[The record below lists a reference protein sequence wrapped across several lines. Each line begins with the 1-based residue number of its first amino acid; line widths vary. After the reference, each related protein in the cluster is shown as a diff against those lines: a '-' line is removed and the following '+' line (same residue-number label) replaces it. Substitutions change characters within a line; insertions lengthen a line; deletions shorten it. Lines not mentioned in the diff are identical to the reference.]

1 MSAPD
6 VTPEATAEAMAGPRA
21 CFEQLI
27 GWLEGDEAAAL
38 EHGQLEEQLDQ
49 RGRELLR
56 QMLQGNLELR
66 ALRERNHSAVCES
79 RWCVGISGD
88 RVA

>member
-1 MSAPD
+1 MTGPD
-6 VTPEATAEAMAGPRA
+6 VAAEPMAAPRE

-27 GWLEGDEAAAL
+27 SWLEGDESAAL
-38 EHGQLEEQLDQ
+38 EHARLEEQLDR

-66 ALRERNHSAVCES
+66 ELREQRLAQ
-79 RWCVGISGD
+79 G
-88 RVA
+88 A